1 MQKLKIA
8 VIGCG
13 YWGKNL
19 VRNFS
24 EIGVLKY
31 VCDLDSISADKISKK
46 YNIESKS
53 FDDILK
59 TDVDGI
65 VISTPAVHH
74 NKLAKASLL
83 SGKNVFV
90 EKPISLSV
98 EEAENLC
105 VIAKQQ
111 KKILMVGHLLQY
123 HSAFLKLKEL
133 VKKDKFGKL
142 QYIYSNRLNLGKFR
156 NEENILWSFA
166 PHDIS
171 MILSLASDI
180 PSKVLST
187 GAAHLNK
194 DIHDVTTTHLT
205 FKNGIQAHVYVSW
218 LHPFKEQ
225 KLVVVGKS
233 GMAVFDDGLDWS
245 EKLKIYPHE
254 INWVEGLPQP
264 KKADFEALQIDSVE
278 PLKVECQHFLDCIQK
293 GNRPRTDGEEGLN
306 VLRVLDAS
314 QKSLIKGITIMLN
327 KKKNEKTKFLCSP
340 NCYY

>member
-142 QYIYSNRLNLGKFR
+142 QYIYSNRLNLGNFVMRKIFCG
-156 NEENILWSFA
+156 
-166 PHDIS
+166 
-171 MILSLASDI
+171 
-180 PSKVLST
+180 VLPLMT
-187 GAAHLNK
+187 
-194 DIHDVTTTHLT
+194 
-205 FKNGIQAHVYVSW
+205 
-218 LHPFKEQ
+218 
-225 KLVVVGKS
+225 
-233 GMAVFDDGLDWS
+233 
-245 EKLKIYPHE
+245 YP
-254 INWVEGLPQP
+254 
-264 KKADFEALQIDSVE
+264 
-278 PLKVECQHFLDCIQK
+278 
-293 GNRPRTDGEEGLN
+293 
-306 VLRVLDAS
+306 
-314 QKSLIKGITIMLN
+314 
-327 KKKNEKTKFLCSP
+327 
-340 NCYY
+340 